1 MCHQTVGLVARHL
14 EANGLPTVILG
25 SAHDVVEHCGVPRFA
40 FTDFPLGNPCGK
52 PYDRAM
58 QRDTVAAA
66 LRLFE
71 EAPAPRATLPVPA
84 RWGEGEQWR
93 ESYMA
98 FGAADLPELRRMGA
112 ERRAQRQR
120 RRASGAVRVD

>member
-1 MCHQTVGLVARHL
+1 M
-14 EANGLPTVILG
+14 PTVILG
-25 SAHDVVEHCGVPRFA
+25 SARDVVEHCGVPRFA

-66 LRLFE
+66 LQLFG
-71 EAPAPRATLPVPA
+71 EARTTLPVPSC
-84 RWGEGEQWR
+84 WGEDEEWR

-98 FGAADLPELRRMGA
+98 FSAADLPELRRMT
-112 ERRAQRQR
+112 RQ
-120 RRASGAVRVD
+120 GVDNPNL